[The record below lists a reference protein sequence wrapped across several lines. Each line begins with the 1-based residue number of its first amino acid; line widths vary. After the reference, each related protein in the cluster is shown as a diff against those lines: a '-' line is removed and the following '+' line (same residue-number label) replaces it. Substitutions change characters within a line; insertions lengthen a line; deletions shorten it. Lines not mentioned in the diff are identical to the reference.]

1 MFLKKIKHYFQRE
14 KNASKGFS
22 FLIAIDG
29 SEKSLKGLDVVKM
42 LIKSPNDLIYTVYI
56 SDMNMDIQ
64 NEVMAKIDSR
74 VNHLGIKVK
83 NFCLDLQPNER
94 IESKLMNF
102 ANDYEST
109 PFDFLVIGN
118 TGTTAQKL
126 GGINIGKTA
135 DFVMRRSLVNLLLIK

>member
-1 MFLKKIKHYFQRE
+1 LFSKQIKHHFQRE

-22 FLIAIDG
+22 FLVATDG

-56 SDMNMDIQ
+56 SDMNMEIQ
-64 NEVMAKIDSR
+64 NEVMAKIEAR
-74 VNHLGIKVK
+74 VSHLGIKVK
-83 NFCLDLQPNER
+83 SFCLDLLPNEK

-102 ANDYEST
+102 ANDFEST

-118 TGTTAQKL
+118 TGTTAQSL
-126 GGINIGKTA
+126 GGINIGRTA
-135 DFVMRRSLVNLLLIK
+135 DYVMRRSLVNLLLIK